1 MKTPFDTAQR
11 VQQRTVETM
20 RVAIS
25 VEVERHGLLERES
38 SALVESIA
46 RERSVGQAAGWLTSD
61 AWLARVRAERARLHQ
76 EARGA
81 EARLAT
87 LRAQAA
93 EAYGAM
99 RVIDGAVDR
108 HREEALRIEETGEQG
123 RLDDM
128 AAARLARPARPRP

>member
-11 VQQRTVETM
+11 VQHRAVETV

-25 VEVERHGLLERES
+25 VEVERHSRIES
-38 SALVESIA
+38 EAGALVESIA
-46 RERSVGQAAGWLTSD
+46 RERAMAHAAGWISTD
-61 AWLARVRAERARLHQ
+61 AWLARMRAERARLQ
-76 EARGA
+76 REARSA
-81 EARLAT
+81 EARLAA

-99 RVIDGAVDR
+99 SVIDGAVDR
-108 HREEALRIEETGEQG
+108 HRAEAARAEDVSEQG

-128 AAARLARPARPRP
+128 AAARLARRGAARG

>member
-1 MKTPFDTAQR
+1 MRTPFDTAQR
-11 VQQRTVETM
+11 VQHRAVETV

-25 VEVERHGLLERES
+25 VEVERHSRIES
-38 SALVESIA
+38 ESDALVESIA
-46 RERSVGQAAGWLTSD
+46 RERAMGHAAGWISTD
-61 AWLARVRAERARLHQ
+61 AWLARMRAERARLQ
-76 EARGA
+76 NEARSA
-81 EARLAT
+81 EARLAA

-108 HREEALRIEETGEQG
+108 HQEEALRIEEVSEQG

-128 AAARLARPARPRP
+128 AAARLMRSKAAR